1 MIVNGKKMNF
11 QAGIT
16 VYDLLNEMKIE
27 SSHVVVEVDMDIID
41 KNEYKNKKLSS
52 SSKVEIIRF
61 VGGG

>member
-1 MIVNGKKMNF
+1 MIVNGKEMNF
-11 QAGIT
+11 QSGIT
-16 VYDLLNEMKIE
+16 VYDLLREMKIE

-41 KNEYKNKKLSS
+41 KNEYENKKLSS

>member
-1 MIVNGKKMNF
+1 MIVNGKEMNF

-16 VYDLLNEMKIE
+16 VYDLLNKMKIE

>member
-1 MIVNGKKMNF
+1 MIVNGKEMNF
-11 QAGIT
+11 KAGTT

-52 SSKVEIIRF
+52 ASKVEIIRF